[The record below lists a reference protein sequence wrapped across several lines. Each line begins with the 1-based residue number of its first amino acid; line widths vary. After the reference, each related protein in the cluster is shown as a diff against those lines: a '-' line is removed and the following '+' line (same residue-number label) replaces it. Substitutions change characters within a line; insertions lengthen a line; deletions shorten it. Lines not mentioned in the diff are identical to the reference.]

1 MVKTDVEEVGA
12 VVQGLLVLPP
22 ARPLLTS
29 TPQNLVKGQFE
40 NSIIFEGYLDSRFFN
55 AGLDRC
61 FKPVVFDSVQKLLL
75 IAIECL
81 FTA

>member
-12 VVQGLLVLPP
+12 VVQGLLVLLP

-40 NSIIFEGYLDSRFFN
+40 NSIIFEGYLDSRFFK
-55 AGLDRC
+55 AGLDGC
-61 FKPVVFDSVQKLLL
+61 FKPGVLNFVLKLLFSV
-75 IAIECL
+75 I
-81 FTA
+81 